1 MNKKKRRIF
10 KNKDWNDYLK
20 TFLTTLF
27 IVVMFGVLNIFNML
41 HNVFNVPEVEKQ
53 NIDAAFES
61 YLVDIIIDKNL
72 EFAKAYGEDGQPLSS
87 QLSSEQKLK
96 LLKLLN
102 SLALE
107 DIKAG
112 DGYKSSGSHILMKGY
127 DGSDYLLE
135 YDDSTETI
143 YFIFD
148 GDTHLRL
155 CGDDDRYWETKHSDL
170 VDYFLE
176 LTFG

>member
-1 MNKKKRRIF
+1 MLSAIGFVLLACVFLGLSLKWSNSEKEKREEQQA
-10 KNKDWNDYLK
+10 KE
-20 TFLTTLF
+20 TFHIWTSS
-27 IVVMFGVLNIFNML
+27 VSA
-41 HNVFNVPEVEKQ
+41 E
-53 NIDAAFES
+53 
-61 YLVDIIIDKNL
+61 DI
-72 EFAKAYGEDGQPLSS
+72 EFAKAYGEDGRPLAS

-96 LLKLLN
+96 LLNLLN

>member
-1 MNKKKRRIF
+1 MTKRRMLSVIG
-10 KNKDWNDYLK
+10 
-20 TFLTTLF
+20 FLL
-27 IVVMFGVLNIFNML
+27 LAS
-41 HNVFNVPEVEKQ
+41 VFLGLSIKWSNNAKEKREEQ
-53 NIDAAFES
+53 QAKEAFHIWTSSVSAE
-61 YLVDIIIDKNL
+61 DL

-170 VDYFLE
+170 VDYFLD
-176 LTFG
+176 LTSGS

>member
-1 MNKKKRRIF
+1 MTKRRMLSVIG
-10 KNKDWNDYLK
+10 
-20 TFLTTLF
+20 FLL
-27 IVVMFGVLNIFNML
+27 LAS
-41 HNVFNVPEVEKQ
+41 VFLGLSIKWSNNAKEKREEQ
-53 NIDAAFES
+53 QAKEAFHIWTSSVSAE
-61 YLVDIIIDKNL
+61 DL

-96 LLKLLN
+96 LLNLLN

-112 DGYKSSGSHILMKGY
+112 DGYISSGAHISMKDY

-155 CGDDDRYWETKHSDL
+155 CGDDDR
-170 VDYFLE
+170 
-176 LTFG
+176 

>member
-1 MNKKKRRIF
+1 MTKRRMLSVIG
-10 KNKDWNDYLK
+10 
-20 TFLTTLF
+20 FLL
-27 IVVMFGVLNIFNML
+27 LAS
-41 HNVFNVPEVEKQ
+41 VFLGLSIKWSNNAKEKREEQ
-53 NIDAAFES
+53 QAKEAFHIWTSSVSAE
-61 YLVDIIIDKNL
+61 DL

-112 DGYKSSGSHILMKGY
+112 DGYKSSGANISMKGY

-135 YDDSTETI
+135 
-143 YFIFD
+143 
-148 GDTHLRL
+148 
-155 CGDDDRYWETKHSDL
+155 
-170 VDYFLE
+170 
-176 LTFG
+176 

>member
-1 MNKKKRRIF
+1 MTKRRMLSVIG
-10 KNKDWNDYLK
+10 
-20 TFLTTLF
+20 FLLL
-27 IVVMFGVLNIFNML
+27 VS
-41 HNVFNVPEVEKQ
+41 VFWGLSIKWSNNAKEKREEQ
-53 NIDAAFES
+53 QAKEAFHIWTSSVSAE
-61 YLVDIIIDKNL
+61 DL

-96 LLKLLN
+96 LLNLLN

-112 DGYKSSGSHILMKGY
+112 DGYISSGAHISMKDY
-127 DGSDYLLE
+127 DGSDYLLK
-135 YDDSTETI
+135 YDDSNI

-148 GDTHLRL
+148 EDTHLRL
-155 CGDDDRYWETKHSDL
+155 CGDDNRYWETNHSDL

>member
-1 MNKKKRRIF
+1 MTKRRMLSVIG
-10 KNKDWNDYLK
+10 
-20 TFLTTLF
+20 FLL
-27 IVVMFGVLNIFNML
+27 LAS
-41 HNVFNVPEVEKQ
+41 VFWGLSIKWSNNAKEKREEQ
-53 NIDAAFES
+53 QAKEAFHIWTSSVSAE
-61 YLVDIIIDKNL
+61 DL

-96 LLKLLN
+96 LLNLLN

-112 DGYKSSGSHILMKGY
+112 DGYISSGAHISMKDY
-127 DGSDYLLE
+127 DGSDYLLK
-135 YDDSTETI
+135 YDDSNI

-148 GDTHLRL
+148 EDTHLRL
-155 CGDDDRYWETKHSDL
+155 CGDDNRYWETNHSDL

>member
-1 MNKKKRRIF
+1 MTKRRMLSVIG
-10 KNKDWNDYLK
+10 
-20 TFLTTLF
+20 FLL
-27 IVVMFGVLNIFNML
+27 LAS
-41 HNVFNVPEVEKQ
+41 VFLGLSIKWSNNAKEKREEQ
-53 NIDAAFES
+53 QAKEAFHIWTSSVSAE
-61 YLVDIIIDKNL
+61 DL

-112 DGYKSSGSHILMKGY
+112 DGYISSGAHISMKDY
-127 DGSDYLLE
+127 DGSDYLLK
-135 YDDSTETI
+135 YDDSNI

-148 GDTHLRL
+148 EDTHLRL
-155 CGDDDRYWETKHSDL
+155 CGDDNRYWETNHSDL
-170 VDYFLE
+170 VDYFLD
-176 LTFG
+176 LTSGS

>member
-1 MNKKKRRIF
+1 MTKRRMLSVIG
-10 KNKDWNDYLK
+10 
-20 TFLTTLF
+20 FLL
-27 IVVMFGVLNIFNML
+27 LAS
-41 HNVFNVPEVEKQ
+41 VFWGLSIKWSNNAKEKREEQ
-53 NIDAAFES
+53 QAKEAFHIWTSSVSAE
-61 YLVDIIIDKNL
+61 DL

-112 DGYKSSGSHILMKGY
+112 DGCKSSGSHILMKGY

>member
-1 MNKKKRRIF
+1 MTKRRMLSVIGF
-10 KNKDWNDYLK
+10 FLLSSVLLGLSLK
-20 TFLTTLF
+20 WSNSEKEKREEQQAKETFHIWTSS
-27 IVVMFGVLNIFNML
+27 VSA
-41 HNVFNVPEVEKQ
+41 E
-53 NIDAAFES
+53 
-61 YLVDIIIDKNL
+61 DI
-72 EFAKAYGEDGQPLSS
+72 EFAKAYGEDGRPLAS

-96 LLKLLN
+96 LLNLLN

-112 DGYKSSGSHILMKGY
+112 DGYISSGAHISMKDY

-143 YFIFD
+143 YFSFD
-148 GDTHLRL
+148 ADTHLRL
-155 CGDDDRYWETKHSDL
+155 CGDGSTYWETDHSDL

-176 LTFG
+176 LTSAS